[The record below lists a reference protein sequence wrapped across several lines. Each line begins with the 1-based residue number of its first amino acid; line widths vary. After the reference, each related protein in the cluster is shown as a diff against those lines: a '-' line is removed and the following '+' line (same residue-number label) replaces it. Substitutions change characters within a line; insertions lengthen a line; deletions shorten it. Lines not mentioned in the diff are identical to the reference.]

1 MFVLKQEPAYSVI
14 RRIRKKKL
22 SDESCCCFPPEISL
36 TRGLEEEKKIKKKKK
51 GSVCFHCGSWGELSR
66 VLCCF
71 IDIQECH
78 LSIITTS
85 SSLEVGSFS
94 SLNHLTG
101 FCQRGVNFKPLSS
114 PSSHSLQT
122 SHDNNHNLCSFKLSD
137 DGCPCSSLGLTKAWR
152 TGPCL
157 SLFYGLSFLHRLLD
171 PTDPWMSCAVFILFS
186 YLSRLLLLPGMPFF
200 LCLSPAFHPYHPL
213 RI

>member
-1 MFVLKQEPAYSVI
+1 ML
-14 RRIRKKKL
+14 
-22 SDESCCCFPPEISL
+22 FP
-36 TRGLEEEKKIKKKKK
+36 TRNIPHMGAGREKKCKKKKK
-51 GSVCFHCGSWGELSR
+51 KRSVCFHCGSWGELSR

-94 SLNHLTG
+94 PLNHLTG

-137 DGCPCSSLGLTKAWR
+137 DGCPCSSLRLTKAWR

-157 SLFYGLSFLHRLLD
+157 SLSYGLSFLHRLLD
-171 PTDPWMSCAVFILFS
+171 PADPWMSCAVLFILFS

-200 LCLSPAFHPYHPL
+200 LCLSPPFHPYHPL